1 MQLDQAASLVQAN
14 WLRYF
19 DAGLAITVRGWLHD
33 LEASTADESCAT
45 IVTAAWMAA
54 LSGDHEELSRRLAQ
68 LDITDQRGP
77 LPDGTKSAESAAALI
92 RGLFGFGGPLE
103 MLASA
108 RRAAALETDGST
120 PWYTVANAALGHAAY
135 VAGDLNTALRALPIA
150 AYSDAAPAM
159 IKILALGTLS
169 LSQAELGNHEA
180 ARELAQEAINVVET
194 RSLQALP
201 HVSIAFTA
209 LGQSQAAF
217 GEVKDAMATLEYGLT
232 LRRKLPGLS
241 PWPTIHHLLIMGR
254 VAGISDDL
262 PLAVR
267 LLDEVSLLMRHYS
280 EGMATMV
287 ARLDAVR
294 KGLRARSTPSSTE
307 NL

>member
-1 MQLDQAASLVQAN
+1 
-14 WLRYF
+14 
-19 DAGLAITVRGWLHD
+19 
-33 LEASTADESCAT
+33 
-45 IVTAAWMAA
+45 MAA

-108 RRAAALETDGST
+108 RRCGARDGRQYSR
-120 PWYTVANAALGHAAY
+120 YTVANAALGHAAY

-241 PWPTIHHLLIMGR
+241 PWPTIHHLIMGR
-254 VAGISDDL
+254 VAGISEDL

-267 LLDEVSLLMRHYS
+267 CWMRC
-280 EGMATMV
+280 
-287 ARLDAVR
+287 
-294 KGLRARSTPSSTE
+294 PC
-307 NL
+307 

>member
-1 MQLDQAASLVQAN
+1 MAR
-14 WLRYF
+14 WRCWPRP
-19 DAGLAITVRGWLHD
+19 AGPRR
-33 LEASTADESCAT
+33 
-45 IVTAAWMAA
+45 
-54 LSGDHEELSRRLAQ
+54 SRR
-68 LDITDQRGP
+68 
-77 LPDGTKSAESAAALI
+77 
-92 RGLFGFGGPLE
+92 
-103 MLASA
+103 
-108 RRAAALETDGST
+108 DGST

-135 VAGDLNTALRALPIA
+135 VAGDLDTAMRALPRA
-150 AYSDAAPAM
+150 AYSDAAPGM
-159 IKILALGTLS
+159 IKVLALGTLS

-180 ARELAQEAINVVET
+180 ARGLAQEAIEVVET

-201 HVSIAFTA
+201 HVSMAFTA

-217 GEVKDAMATLEYGLT
+217 GEVKDAMATLEYGLI

-241 PWPTIHHLLIMGR
+241 LWPTIHHLLIMGR
-254 VAGISDDL
+254 VAGISEDL

-267 LLDEVSLLMRHYS
+267 LLDEASFLMQQYG
-280 EGMATMV
+280 EGMTTMA